1 MITGFPSP
9 LAVDPGLVE
18 EFHLRGARQPPC
30 LLIHGFSGTPYE
42 TRALGEALQARGHA
56 ALGVRLA
63 GHGRTVEELE
73 RSTWQD
79 WYRDVAAACSELVRN
94 GGPVAVIGVSA
105 GSLLALHLAHERP
118 GDVHGLVLLAN
129 AIRLNWRARWAV
141 PLVTRIPRLRDRFRY
156 IPKAT
161 GSDIADPEARR
172 VHPSHR
178 FVPLAGVATLTE
190 LQRRVRSEC
199 HSVKH
204 PTLLIHGARDR
215 TCPSTNAE
223 LLAGLLGT
231 RPRRVVIL
239 PKSAHVVT
247 VDVEREQVVAEVTR
261 FVADL
266 RSSRAGGHDAG
277 ER

>member
-1 MITGFPSP
+1 VITGRPSRP
-9 LAVDPGLVE
+9 AVDPELVE
-18 EFHLRGARQPPC
+18 RFHLPGARQPPC

-63 GHGRTVEELE
+63 GHGRSIEELE

-79 WYRDVAAACSELVRN
+79 WYRDVAAACTELVAD

-118 GDVHGLVLLAN
+118 DDVHGLVLMAN
-129 AIRLNWRARWAV
+129 AIRLNWPARWAV
-141 PLVTRIPRLRDRFRY
+141 PLLARIPRLRERFRY
-156 IPKAT
+156 LPKVV

-178 FVPLAGVATLTE
+178 VVPLAGVASLTE

-199 HSVKH
+199 RAVKH
-204 PTLLIHGARDR
+204 PTLVIHGARDR

-223 LLAGLLGT
+223 LLASLLGT
-231 RPRRVVIL
+231 RPQRVVIL
-239 PKSAHVVT
+239 PKSAHIVT

-261 FVADL
+261 FLADL
-266 RSSRAGGHDAG
+266 PSSRA
-277 ER
+277 R